1 MRLLLIT
8 LAIITALAQ
17 YTETDP
23 RGVYWPNVAEV
34 DCGTDECL
42 EGLVRPQS
50 AIDEIG
56 WMETKEAGL

>member
-1 MRLLLIT
+1 
-8 LAIITALAQ
+8 
-17 YTETDP
+17 
-23 RGVYWPNVAEV
+23 VYWPNVAEV